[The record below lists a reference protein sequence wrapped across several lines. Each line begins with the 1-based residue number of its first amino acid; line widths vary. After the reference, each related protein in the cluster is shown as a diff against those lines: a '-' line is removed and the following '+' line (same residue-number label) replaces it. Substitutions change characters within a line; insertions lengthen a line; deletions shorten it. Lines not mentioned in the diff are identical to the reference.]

1 MGPIQ
6 VVVQDGNNLVLEVTP
21 TPNTTVIL
29 DRGIA
34 GPPGPTGTGDVDGP
48 ASATDNAVARF
59 DGTTGKLIQNS
70 VVLVGDTGAVSGVTD
85 LTASGA
91 VTLSGG
97 TANGVAYLNGSKVLT
112 TGSALTFDGSQLG
125 VGTASGTSNGLK
137 LNSGNAGANYV
148 FYRDGTTGLLQLY
161 GNQTGFNGLLV
172 SGVDGQQYLSDP
184 AKHIWSVSNTEQMR
198 LTSTGLGIGTS
209 SPWARLSLAMSNG
222 QMGLASGNT
231 SGGVKIQ
238 AWNASGNADGYLA
251 FEGYTKEYA
260 RFDSSGNLGIGTSSP
275 SQKLEV
281 SGGAAQFNGGG
292 IDSALGDAILFGN
305 TTFATVQKN
314 RIRSSI
320 SSSASS
326 NLLSFETGTATVGT
340 YNTHQLFLNGIGNVG
355 IGTGS
360 PTEKL
365 TVNGNIKLGTSG
377 TSHIYGPATTGRSFF
392 ANSDSTAYIGIYG
405 SSYGSGLDSVISF
418 VAGTSNSMTF
428 NASGNL
434 GLGVTPSAWG
444 SSFKALQI
452 GVGGNVASQTSA
464 RTIELTSNAYNNGG
478 WKYTATDKASLYYQF
493 DGAHAWAT
501 APSGTAGNAISFTQA
516 MTLDASGNLGVGT
529 TSPVSGTRLTLDNP
543 GFVQMLLR
551 ASGVNRISLYGDGGV
566 SAVDAWANPLAFY
579 AGSAERAR
587 IDSSGNFG
595 IGTSSPSTYA
605 GASGQLVVYG
615 GVATTFTN
623 NPANMTL
630 VNNGTIAAGLGAGI
644 NFTANYNNS
653 IATTYAVISGIRENA
668 TSGNASGALVFGT
681 RTDGGGVN
689 IEKARIDSSG
699 NLLVGTTSASGNG
712 ERLNVTGSSTSFTAY
727 VDNTSTGARRGII
740 STYSG
745 SSPPND
751 TGNEFIYCND
761 LSAVRM
767 TVRSN
772 GGIANF
778 SGNDVNLS
786 DRREKTNFAPAKSYL
801 DTICAIPVQT
811 FNYIDQ
817 NLEEDGGL
825 TLGVVAQDVQA
836 VAPELVMESNWGTQ
850 DELKQRL
857 SIYQTDLQ
865 YALMKCIQEQQTII
879 TALTARVAALESN

>member
-112 TGSALTFDGSQLG
+112 TGSALTFDG
-125 VGTASGTSNGLK
+125 TNFASTGIISSTNTNGLRAQYP
-137 LNSGNAGANYV
+137 SSAGYYAQLDS
-148 FYRDGTTGLLQLY
+148 RDGNT
-161 GNQTGFNGLLV
+161 
-172 SGVDGQQYLSDP
+172 YLSAVGSTAAIVFRATDGP
-184 AKHIWSVSNTEQMR
+184 GTTAEGMR

-209 SPWARLSLAMSNG
+209 SP
-222 QMGLASGNT
+222 
-231 SGGVKIQ
+231 
-238 AWNASGNADGYLA
+238 
-251 FEGYTKEYA
+251 
-260 RFDSSGNLGIGTSSP
+260 
-275 SQKLEV
+275 SQKLDIN
-281 SGGAAQFNGGG
+281 GGASDTYLKLTG
-292 IDSALGDAILFGN
+292 
-305 TTFATVQKN
+305 
-314 RIRSSI
+314 SSRN
-320 SSSASS
+320 A
-326 NLLSFETGTATVGT
+326 F
-340 YNTHQLFLNGIGNVG
+340 IGQD
-355 IGTGS
+355 GTGLAIIQAGNA
-360 PTEKL
+360 PIYFNTNATE
-365 TVNGNIKLGTSG
+365 
-377 TSHIYGPATTGRSFF
+377 RMR
-392 ANSDSTAYIGIYG
+392 
-405 SSYGSGLDSVISF
+405 LDS
-418 VAGTSNSMTF
+418 
-428 NASGNL
+428 SGNL
-434 GLGVTPSAWG
+434 GLGVTPSAWSVITALEMPNG
-444 SSFKALQI
+444 TSLGAFSSSAIPNTYLGTNNFYNGTNFIYKVSGFAALQYRMAST
-452 GVGGNVASQTSA
+452 GNH
-464 RTIELTSNAYNNGG
+464 EWY
-478 WKYTATDKASLYYQF
+478 
-493 DGAHAWAT
+493 T

-516 MTLDASGNLGVGT
+516 MTLTAAGDLGVGT
-529 TSPVSGTRLTLDNP
+529 TSPGSFDSFANNLVVGTGSGSEGITIYGGSTDSSNLSFADGTGAASYQGFIQYSHAADSLGFWVNYSGSSSPRLT
-543 GFVQMLLR
+543 
-551 ASGVNRISLYGDGGV
+551 
-566 SAVDAWANPLAFY
+566 
-579 AGSAERAR
+579 
-587 IDSSGNFG
+587 IDSSGNVG
-595 IGTSSPSTYA
+595 IGTSSPARKLSVSGSTAYA
-605 GASGQLVVYG
+605 RLTDTDTGGSGSVEAAIEFYANDGQKASIGYPGNDDFILNVVDNKNLRFWTNNTERARITSGGDFLVGSTSVPSAVANYRSLVVG
-615 GVATTFTN
+615 GVTGGIVDMGTTSTSYGRVSADSVGLNLESLGATTTIFRTN
-623 NPANMTL
+623 GSERAR
-630 VNNGTIAAGLGAGI
+630 I
-644 NFTANYNNS
+644 
-653 IATTYAVISGIRENA
+653 
-668 TSGNASGALVFGT
+668 TSGG
-681 RTDGGGVN
+681 D
-689 IEKARIDSSG
+689 
-699 NLLVGTTSASGNG
+699 LLIGTTSASGNG
-712 ERLNVTGSSTSFTAY
+712 ERLNVTGSSTSFIAY

-850 DELKQRL
+850 DEPKQRL

-865 YALMKCIQEQQTII
+865 YALMKCIQEQQAII